1 MTRLDRISQKDAEGS
16 WRAVIE
22 TPQGC
27 RHKLKYEP
35 GLGSF
40 SVSSTLPAG
49 MNFPFDFGF
58 IPRTRADDGDPL
70 DILVL
75 MDAPAYPGC
84 LVPVRLL
91 GVIEADQTEAD
102 SSIVR
107 NDRLLAVAQ
116 GSTERGELRGIKDL
130 DDALVTQ
137 LETFFK
143 TYNKL
148 SGKEFR
154 IRRLRGARRAEAL
167 IDAASTSTS
176 DAKRN
181 SH

>member
-49 MNFPFDFGF
+49 MNFRFDFGF

-116 GSTERGELRGIKDL
+116 GSTERGELRGIRIS
-130 DDALVTQ
+130 T
-137 LETFFK
+137 TRWS
-143 TYNKL
+143 L
-148 SGKEFR
+148 SSRHSSRPTTNSAARNFASDGF
-154 IRRLRGARRAEAL
+154 GARRAEAL
-167 IDAASTSTS
+167 IDAAATSTS